1 MREKRINIT
10 LDLDRMEDLEAY
22 KWYLQQPPQ
31 QKSRAV
37 VNSILAYKSGES
49 NPDDVKR
56 LLQENN
62 ELLKKIMESGVKFQS
77 GIYTTGSDS
86 DSEMKESDS
95 MDNPEKED
103 DIPDEL
109 INILDSW

>member
-10 LDLDRMEDLEAY
+10 LDLDRIEDLEAY

-37 VNSILAYKSGES
+37 VNSILAYKSRES

-77 GIYTTGSDS
+77 EIYTTGS
-86 DSEMKESDS
+86 DSEMKESDF